1 MIRCS
6 IGYLVEA
13 STASIILLASLEDQE
28 QLWYRATEK
37 RIERPGRLS
46 NHMRSTRTEMLAIA
60 IVMNE
65 THLSGQATT
74 RPPRHGVRR
83 YLILVDRKLVLKL
96 AGTVKEI
103 SSVNVLNKSSE
114 LCW

>member
-13 STASIILLASLEDQE
+13 SAASIILLASLEDQE
-28 QLWYRATEK
+28 QLWYRETER
-37 RIERPGRLS
+37 RIDRPGRLS
-46 NHMRSTRTEMLAIA
+46 KHMRSICTEMLAIA

-83 YLILVDRKLVLKL
+83 YLILVGRELVLEF
-96 AGTVKEI
+96 AGTVTEI
-103 SSVNVLNKSSE
+103 CSVNVLNKSNE